1 MNPLRLV
8 TALAAALAAFA
19 AAPVL
24 HAQPQ
29 PIVPPTQAE
38 KVEPSPDSDAA
49 DVSMLNAE
57 LFYEVLLGEINSAD
71 GDRSAGFALL
81 LDAARKANDPD
92 LYRRAADVALRA
104 RSGDAAL
111 LATRAWQEAF
121 PTSREANRYVLQ
133 ILVAL
138 NRVGETAV
146 PLARELA
153 LTEPRTRA
161 LAYTAIPP
169 LYARVGDKRAALAV
183 VERVLA
189 DDLEK
194 PARPEDGAS
203 AWVTVGRMRLAVN
216 DTAGTLDAASRAQ
229 TLEPTGEGP
238 AILALELMD
247 PKQPLA
253 EPIVKRYLASGKV
266 QPEIRLGYARALADA
281 QRNAEAT
288 RELQT
293 LTVENADFPEGWLL
307 RGAQEAQ
314 DGQFAAAEQ
323 SIKTFL
329 DLVAS
334 RTAPTRP
341 DENQARSLAQAYLV
355 MAEIAEKRGDLKAAA
370 AWLDKIDSPQALL
383 GVQSRK
389 ASLLARQGRFEEG
402 RALIRAVPE
411 RSAADKRGK
420 LMAEVQLLRDFKR
433 EDEAY
438 KLLQD
443 ASAAAPDDAD
453 LLYDLAMTAEKLG
466 RLDDMERMLRQLIKQ
481 QPDYHHAYNALGY
494 SFAERNVRLPEA
506 RDLIKKA
513 LEFVPNDP
521 FITDSLGWVEFRMG
535 NQEEAARLLQGAYK
549 TKPDAE
555 IAAHLGEVLWS
566 MGQREQ
572 ANAIWN
578 EGLLINADNPT
589 LTQTL
594 KRLRAKP

>member
-1 MNPLRLV
+1 
-8 TALAAALAAFA
+8 
-19 AAPVL
+19 
-24 HAQPQ
+24 
-29 PIVPPTQAE
+29 
-38 KVEPSPDSDAA
+38 
-49 DVSMLNAE
+49 
-57 LFYEVLLGEINSAD
+57 
-71 GDRSAGFALL
+71 
-81 LDAARKANDPD
+81 
-92 LYRRAADVALRA
+92 
-104 RSGDAAL
+104 
-111 LATRAWQEAF
+111 
-121 PTSREANRYVLQ
+121 
-133 ILVAL
+133 
-138 NRVGETAV
+138 
-146 PLARELA
+146 
-153 LTEPRTRA
+153 
-161 LAYTAIPP
+161 
-169 LYARVGDKRAALAV
+169 
-183 VERVLA
+183 
-189 DDLEK
+189 
-194 PARPEDGAS
+194 
-203 AWVTVGRMRLAVN
+203 
-216 DTAGTLDAASRAQ
+216 
-229 TLEPTGEGP
+229 
-238 AILALELMD
+238 
-247 PKQPLA
+247 
-253 EPIVKRYLASGKV
+253 V

-314 DGQFAAAEQ
+314 DGQYGPAEQ

-329 DLVAS
+329 DLVAA
-334 RTAPTRP
+334 RTAPARP
-341 DENQARSLAQAYLV
+341 DEGQARSLAQAYLV
-355 MAEIAEKRGDLKAAA
+355 MAQIAEKRGDLKAAA

-411 RSAADKRGK
+411 RSVADKRGK

-438 KLLQD
+438 KLLQE

-535 NQEEAARLLQGAYK
+535 NKEEAARLLQGAYK